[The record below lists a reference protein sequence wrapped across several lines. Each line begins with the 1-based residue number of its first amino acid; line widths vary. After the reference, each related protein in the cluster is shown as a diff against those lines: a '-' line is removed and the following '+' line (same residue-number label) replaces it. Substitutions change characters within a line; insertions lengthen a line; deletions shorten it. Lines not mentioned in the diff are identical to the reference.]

1 MIWLAFLPLLGCSS
15 AVGFKDAEVS
25 SEAFCLAPASPDHS
39 TLRWVGARET
49 TLSVALRD
57 GGQELALERFE
68 VDIYAGGLL
77 PESRQSVQTDAAGR
91 LNLDTSALPAT
102 LDKWALVFFEE
113 GQESAI
119 AELWLQ
125 PLSAGQPAILC
136 AGHLTERGE
145 LGAEVGYD
153 EDLEVRAFTFNAQG
167 LELHWGIYAFEQGF
181 VGGTSTLVQETTA
194 IVSPEQD
201 ARATLSASGAPP
213 AGIEAY
219 GEAWLV
225 DQDSGNTLSTQ
236 GFTPNWTQDG
246 TILSR

>member
-1 MIWLAFLPLLGCSS
+1 MFLAWLVGCSS
-15 AVGFKDAEVS
+15 AVDFKDAEVDS
-25 SEAFCLAPASPDHS
+25 DAFCLAPASPEHS
-39 TLRWVGARET
+39 TLRWVGPWET

-57 GGQELALERFE
+57 GDSELALQGFE

-91 LNLDTSALPAT
+91 LNLDTSALPQT
-102 LDKWALVFFEE
+102 LDKWALVFFPE
-113 GQESAI
+113 GEESAI

-125 PLSAGQPAILC
+125 ALSPGQPAILC
-136 AGHLTERGE
+136 AGHLTESGQ
-145 LGAEVGYD
+145 LGAEAGYE
-153 EDLEVRAFTFNAQG
+153 EDLEVRAFTYNAQG

-201 ARATLSASGAPP
+201 ARATLSAPGTPP
-213 AGIEAY
+213 AGIQAY

-225 DQDSGNTLSTQ
+225 DQDSGNTLDTQ
-236 GFTPNWTQDG
+236 GFTPNWAQDG